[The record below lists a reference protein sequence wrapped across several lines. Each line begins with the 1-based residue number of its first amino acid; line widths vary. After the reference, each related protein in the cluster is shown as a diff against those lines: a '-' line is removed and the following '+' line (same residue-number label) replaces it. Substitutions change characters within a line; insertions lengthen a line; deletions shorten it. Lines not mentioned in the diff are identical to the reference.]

1 MGFLQPRSNFAVW
14 NAYNWLKKI
23 LKEYMFF
30 FTSIKVGYRVAITA
44 DNLRYILELVLK
56 KFLINNQ
63 DIPLNP

>member
-1 MGFLQPRSNFAVW
+1 MERIQLVGKN
-14 NAYNWLKKI
+14 
-23 LKEYMFF
+23 LKEYIFSI
-30 FTSIKVGYRVAITA
+30 SIKVGYRVAITA

>member
-1 MGFLQPRSNFAVW
+1 MERIQLVE
-14 NAYNWLKKI
+14 KI